1 MPALPT
7 YLIEPIWEQYSDLL
21 PDRKVDRPLGCHR
34 KQVPDR
40 VVFEKLVQALLK
52 TVRELI
58 EARGCELIYPPPY
71 SPDLNPIEEA
81 FSKVDHLL
89 RKIGARGKKSLVE
102 AMGRALEAVS
112 IEDARGFFAH
122 RGYRTPAQQQ

>member
-1 MPALPT
+1 MRALPP
-7 YLIEPIWEQYSDLL
+7 YIIEPVWAQFEALL
-21 PDRKVDRPLGCHR
+21 PEHETDHPLGCHR
-34 KQVPDR
+34 RRISDR